1 MVDNADR
8 SAVEPNASAVEPRT
22 EECGRWHR
30 NIQSLERAAAMLRLL
45 AGGERRLGLS
55 DIASSLGLAKGTA
68 HGILRTLQHE
78 GFVEQDAA
86 SGRYQLGAELLRLG
100 NSYLD
105 VHELRARALVWT
117 DDLAR
122 SSGESVHL
130 GVLHQQGVLIVHHV
144 FRPDDSRQ
152 VLEVGAMQPL
162 HSTALGKVLVRL
174 RPGGA
179 QRGRWRRS
187 ASAFTART
195 VTGPARIRGVLDAD
209 PGAGLGGGP
218 GGDLGG
224 RRLGGRPHPR
234 PAPDAGGRGGDHG
247 AVERVCDGGELRP
260 GTGGGGTG
268 LRPGRLRAISAPG
281 GSELG
286 WPGSIGNR
294 ARLLGL
300 LTTLDGTIASQD
312 ETAVHRSALSNT
324 YRQYALVRATRP
336 QAGNALPL
344 RARTT
349 GGTRG
354 PPSLDEGQRSRGCP
368 APTSSSARPSVPPS

>member
-1 MVDNADR
+1 MAK
-8 SAVEPNASAVEPRT
+8 
-22 EECGRWHR
+22 

-68 HGILRTLQHE
+68 HGILRTLQAE

-162 HSTALGKVLVRL
+162 HSTALGKVI
-174 RPGGA
+174 
-179 QRGRWRRS
+179 S
-187 ASAFTART
+187 AYDPVAHSEAMDVPREAFTPRT
-195 VTGPARIRGVLDAD
+195 VTDLEEFETLLDLTRARGWAADMEETWEGVASVAAPIHDRRRM
-209 PGAGLGGGP
+209 PVGAV
-218 GGDLGG
+218 
-224 RRLGGRPHPR
+224 
-234 PAPDAGGRGGDHG
+234 AITG
-247 AVERVCDGGELRP
+247 AVERVCGDGELR
-260 GTGGGGTG
+260 
-268 LRPGRLRAISAPG
+268 
-281 GSELG
+281 SELIAAVRDCARAVSRDLG
-286 WPGSIGNR
+286 ANR
-294 ARLLGL
+294 F
-300 LTTLDGTIASQD
+300 
-312 ETAVHRSALSNT
+312 
-324 YRQYALVRATRP
+324 
-336 QAGNALPL
+336 
-344 RARTT
+344 
-349 GGTRG
+349 
-354 PPSLDEGQRSRGCP
+354 
-368 APTSSSARPSVPPS
+368 